1 MQEELELKFKKVV
14 PLMRVGLVVT
24 LAVILKV
31 WYDMLTAEEVNRLGG
46 WLIVITTMVTYTI
59 VTSVFIMKASDM
71 REKVQEAM
79 LMDYGT
85 DEHERVCQKELQNM
99 KVVTNSMFLV
109 ILLSVSSLIISQYL
123 V

>member
-1 MQEELELKFKKVV
+1 MQEELELKFKRVV

-46 WLIVITTMVTYTI
+46 WLIVLTTMATYTI
-59 VTSVFIMKASDM
+59 IMTVFVMKASDM
-71 REKVQEAM
+71 REMVQESM
-79 LMDYGT
+79 LMDYDT
-85 DEHERVCQKELQNM
+85 PEHERACQKGLKDM
-99 KVVTNSMFLV
+99 KVVTNYIFV
-109 ILLSVSSLIISQYL
+109 TILLSIISLIISQYL